1 MGSVRSSANRLRTP
15 VPARN
20 ADPDL
25 QKDNRKS
32 SERRRGRINAIPH
45 PTRPSGCKDGLF
57 NSVNDSCGPRIE
69 AALGGLQPEPMAETF
84 RLFARKLAKKYCH
97 LKDHSRE
104 IRVNVEVVPYN
115 S

>member
-1 MGSVRSSANRLRTP
+1 
-15 VPARN
+15 
-20 ADPDL
+20 
-25 QKDNRKS
+25 
-32 SERRRGRINAIPH
+32 
-45 PTRPSGCKDGLF
+45 
-57 NSVNDSCGPRIE
+57 
-69 AALGGLQPEPMAETF
+69 MAETF